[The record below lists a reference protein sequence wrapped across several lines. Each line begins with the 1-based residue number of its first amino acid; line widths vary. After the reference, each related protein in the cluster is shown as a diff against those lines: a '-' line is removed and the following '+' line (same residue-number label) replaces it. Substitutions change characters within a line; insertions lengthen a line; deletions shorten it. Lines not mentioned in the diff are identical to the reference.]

1 MHTGSGA
8 LTAHPP
14 SPACRLILSIG
25 ACFLKYIIAPAGNQ
39 PRGSRFHTACSRRG
53 HPPPRRQGIARGWSS
68 SDSRCFF
75 AHDDSDRAGKY
86 RARVP
91 RCARNDSIFG
101 AAASNRRTP
110 AITKISSSRA
120 RRGTF
125 TTTATATCD
134 SLGLEGGGS
143 RSRASCPNRS
153 YGQELVASLVA
164 RRPIGLNAL

>member
-1 MHTGSGA
+1 MRTVIATQSSGA
-8 LTAHPP
+8 RMSVRLSFPYLRRYQP
-14 SPACRLILSIG
+14 VPAARLSLSHS
-25 ACFLKYIIAPAGNQ
+25 A
-39 PRGSRFHTACSRRG
+39 RRG
-53 HPPPRRQGIARGWSS
+53 HPSSRRQGSARGWSS

-134 SLGLEGGGS
+134 SLGLEGGGA